1 MYHQPFK
8 KLILDTILCLDSRN
22 VATIQIEVTEGM
34 SIQNLA
40 ENYPSIPNSNLKI
53 YLVMSWVE

>member
-1 MYHQPFK
+1 MYQPFK

-53 YLVMSWVE
+53 YLVMG